1 MPTFPSDFEPS
12 KPSMHKWFGTRK
24 KTMIFGTVELPGCF
38 QTHGY
43 SNDTL
48 KMCILLI
55 LELIGA
61 FAIMYEGD
69 FTLYSVVPIFF
80 AIIIDV
86 YLAVLLHKYVPI
98 RLENKN
104 RAKATDDP
112 ILANKFTQLSKEGSV
127 FEIIIKLSIYLLAI
141 IKGLGYFVFVG
152 GVEPQVVLMFFIYL
166 IIANLHINTTGYW
179 VAEFSLNHSIKKQIK
194 SNILSLGKS
203 NPAIQRISS
212 FTSDTPIQLVNI
224 GRHSIINGEIP
235 GEYKLKTFGVL
246 TDNELASMVANQS
259 SVPLQSIVATACI
272 KHQIQNI
279 LLG

>member
-1 MPTFPSDFEPS
+1 MPIIPSDFEPN
-12 KPSMHKWFGTRK
+12 KASMHKWFGTRK

-43 SNDTL
+43 SADTI
-48 KMCILLI
+48 KMCILVI

-61 FAIMYEGD
+61 FAIMYEGN
-69 FTLYSVVPIFF
+69 FTFYSVVPVFF
-80 AIIIDV
+80 AIIVDV
-86 YLAVLLHKYVPI
+86 YLAVVLHKNEPI

-112 ILANKFTQLSKEGSV
+112 VLANKFSQLSKEGGV

-141 IKGLGYFVFVG
+141 IKGMGYLVFVG
-152 GVEPQVVLMFFIYL
+152 TPEPQVILMFFIYL
-166 IIANLHINTTGYW
+166 IIANLHTSTTGYW
-179 VAEFSLNHSIKKQIK
+179 VAEFTLNQSVKRQIK

-203 NPAIQRISS
+203 NPAIERISS
-212 FTSDTPIQLVNI
+212 FISDHPIQLVNI
-224 GRHSIINGEIP
+224 GRHSIINGNKQ
-235 GEYKLKTFGVL
+235 GEYKIKTVGIL
-246 TDNELASMVANQS
+246 TDNELASMVAIQS
-259 SVPLQSIVATACI
+259 SVSLQSIVATACI